1 MKPLVLSLLLCLLTL
16 LLIKANTFAHIG
28 RNKHPLIHFQ
38 ITLEVHSQPTI
49 MVIISKLVGR
59 FLGVSAIISV
69 PGGNAFG
76 LFAQGRSLPGYAELQ
91 SLNSEWT
98 AGVVK
103 AFEDNGAT
111 LQEVTGTEYAEIWA
125 ILANEEQPTGEE
137 KKGKK
142 TKADKTKGKKTKG
155 EKTKN
160 ERDKWYKI
168 KWEDLPNILKAW
180 IIANPWQSAFI
191 VVNGVV
197 FFAPA
202 AASGPV
208 LWIFGFTSTGPR
220 AGE

>member
-38 ITLEVHSQPTI
+38 ITLEVHSQATI
-49 MVIISKLVGR
+49 MVLISKLVGWL
-59 FLGVSAIISV
+59 LGVNTIISV

-76 LFAQGRSLPGYAELQ
+76 FFAQGRSLPGPAELQ
-91 SLNSEWT
+91 SLSSEWT

-111 LQEVTGTEYAEIWA
+111 LQEVPDTEYAEICA
-125 ILANEEQPTGEE
+125 VLANEEQPTGEE

-142 TKADKTKGKKTKG
+142 TKADKTKGK
-155 EKTKN
+155 KTKN